1 MNNAFIARRIIS
13 THDKY
18 NSVNLRIFFK
28 IESFTFFASIS
39 LQTTYKHTTKLTY
52 SKIIVTWNI
61 LIRQTVLKWSLAFK
75 YHRTYWLWLIFFVDR
90 EGYSYLFSLFK
101 VRKWCFVQRDI
112 SAFIVYLFLEVIK
125 NWITTFA
132 WCVYVV
138 CIDAEVTTPASKQW

>member
-39 LQTTYKHTTKLTY
+39 LQTTNKHTTKLTY

-61 LIRQTVLKWSLAFK
+61 LIRQTVLKWPLAFK
-75 YHRTYWLWLIFFVDR
+75 YHRTYWLWLIFFVNR

-125 NWITTFA
+125 NWITTLA